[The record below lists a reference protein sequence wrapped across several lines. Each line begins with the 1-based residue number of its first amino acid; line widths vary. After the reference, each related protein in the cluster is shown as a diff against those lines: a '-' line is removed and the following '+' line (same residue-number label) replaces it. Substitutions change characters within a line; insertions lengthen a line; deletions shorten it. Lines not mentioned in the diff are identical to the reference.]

1 MIEISQGGF
10 IPGLNPA
17 HDLSAKKVAKPSSE
31 AEVALPSDSL
41 QVGAGTTPA
50 EPKLVPTVETNG
62 APGFAVVT
70 DSGAES
76 SAAEGLTAQVVTTES
91 TLPTANNSG
100 PIMVEVEAPRQEM
113 VEGNLLF
120 APGELGAGFPSAKA
134 SQSSL
139 ADKIHDWVASND
151 RFGLYNKAV
160 GALLDRVSESTV
172 RGIGIDIQG
181 LLDVERTLYRSLAN
195 GSEGYKGDGQPA
207 PLFAALANG
216 QASYV
221 SLGRDR
227 QSDAEHM
234 MLLFNGMSPEKLKEL
249 EIADPELAKIR
260 DLLVDKAGRK
270 EFPVF
275 VDTDQSFDSMNPTE
289 AIATGCLVSIAKREN
304 SLGSDFPDPKQYY
317 KWLLTR
323 VHSNYAKLD
332 PWLFAHDK
340 DTHEKI
346 VDVKEALTPPWLA
359 PLRKGWFQKKP
370 TEHHDPFGAQPPSK
384 SVQKA
389 YRTLM
394 SLCGDGQPP
403 TWKTLTTI
411 SDAVVNL
418 DRDLLSGVQTYWIK
432 LLSEISPEQRQS
444 LMAPVARAWAHLNV
458 LGPDHQEFSTV
469 SPPSSPKIELVD
481 RHTGK
486 ERLEQY
492 DRALALSQAVD
503 HMINGLGMNQRR
515 EFIDLLM
522 KEIAAQKPALEARE
536 ARLREL
542 LGSDYKGLDIDAIV
556 SGKADIRTPGVRESL
571 DQLVA
576 ASQPEATTHE
586 ITARQAE
593 ITRHRDMMDWV
604 ATRFTRYGDSGFD
617 WVTKSGKAKEFAQNP
632 LIVSEYYTSTG
643 RPPNG
648 TTPLPPGPGKGETFG
663 KAIDGKP
670 PLKMSVVL
678 EGGGGKG
685 FAYVDVLRQVNETL
699 EKGDGQ
705 VNIDEFVGNS
715 AGAITAGLLAAGY
728 KGDDLA
734 KVLQELDFKTFYS
747 DYLWLAG
754 GVDPKARGINRTGLF
769 STQKMYQTLSELLQK
784 KCAVEGRPV
793 LFRDLPFKLR
803 VTSTMLNGDIPKEL
817 REQIKLA
824 PDGQVVFSDT
834 TTPNMDVAAA
844 LCCSAAIPGF
854 FNSPQLQVCS
864 GAKGEEPILNR
875 MQMVDGGVVNNFP
888 VSEASKDEN
897 SFLVMLPV
905 SFQAPNPNGGK
916 PISLTT
922 LDFGSADVPK
932 IDAYN
937 REKYQ
942 AFMPK
947 LKDTLATIGEKGY
960 GRAVLGLNLSD
971 LQGPTSPVIQSH
983 DRKETNDL
991 LQISHEKGMPTLDA
1005 ESGAAR
1011 VKSNLQAKSKGVVER
1026 LLINELLDKED
1037 VFKPGTLSGK
1047 PQFRPAKDESD
1058 GIAEVLAGVAAA
1070 SFTAPSQ
1077 LKHRLF
1083 EA

>member
-1 MIEISQGGF
+1 MMEIPQGGF
-10 IPGLNPA
+10 VSGLGSA
-17 HDLSAKKVAKPSSE
+17 LDLSARKIVKPTVE
-31 AEVALPSDSL
+31 TETPLPRDSV
-41 QVGAGTTPA
+41 QMAQPA
-50 EPKLVPTVETNG
+50 SRLIPTVETNG
-62 APGFAVVT
+62 APGLAVVT
-70 DSGAES
+70 ESGAES
-76 SAAEGLTAQVVTTES
+76 SSTAASAQLTSLES
-91 TLPTANNSG
+91 TLPTAPSSG
-100 PIMVEVEAPRQEM
+100 PLMVEVEAPRQE
-113 VEGNLLF
+113 VAEGHLIF

-134 SQSSL
+134 AKSSL
-139 ADKIHDWVASND
+139 ADKIHDWVSSND

-160 GALLDRVSESTV
+160 GALLERVSESTI

-234 MLLFNGMSPEKLKEL
+234 MLLFNGMSPEKLKAL

-260 DLLVDKAGRK
+260 DLLVEKAGRK

-275 VDTDQSFDSMNPTE
+275 VDTDKSVDTINATE
-289 AIATGCLVSIAKREN
+289 SIATGCLVSIAKREN

-359 PLRKGWFQKKP
+359 PLRKGWFQRKP

-384 SVQKA
+384 NVQKA

-411 SDAVVNL
+411 ADAVVNL

-432 LLSEISPEQRQS
+432 LLSEVSPEQRQS
-444 LMAPVARAWAHLNV
+444 LMAPVARAWVNLNV
-458 LGPDHQEFSTV
+458 LGPDHKEFATV
-469 SPPSSPKIELVD
+469 SPASSPKIELVD

-486 ERLEQY
+486 ERQEQY

-503 HMINGLGMNQRR
+503 HMINGLGLTQRR

-522 KEIAAQKPALEARE
+522 KEIATQKPALQARE
-536 ARLREL
+536 GRLREL
-542 LGSDYKGLDIDAIV
+542 LGADYQGLDVEAIV
-556 SGKADIRTPGVRESL
+556 SGKANIRTPGVKDAL
-571 DQLVA
+571 DQLIA
-576 ASQPEATTHE
+576 ASQPEASTHE
-586 ITARQAE
+586 ITPRQAE
-593 ITRHRDMMDWV
+593 ITRHRDMMDWI

-617 WVTKSGKAKEFAQNP
+617 WVAKSGKAAEFAKNP
-632 LIVSEYYTSTG
+632 LIVSEYYTSAG

-648 TTPLPPGPGKGETFG
+648 VTPLPPGPGQGETFG
-663 KAIDGKP
+663 KAIEGKA

-685 FAYVDVLRQVNETL
+685 FAYVDALRQVNETL
-699 EKGDGQ
+699 ERGDGQ
-705 VNIDEFVGNS
+705 VTVDEFVGNS

-769 STQKMYQTLSELLQK
+769 STQKMYQTLSELLKK

-817 REQIKLA
+817 RDQIKLA

-864 GAKGEEPILNR
+864 GVKDQEPVLNR

-888 VSEASKDEN
+888 VSEASKDEK

-937 REKYQ
+937 RERYQ

-947 LKDTLATIGEKGY
+947 LKDTLQSIGEKGY

-971 LQGPTSPVIQSH
+971 LEGVTDPVIQGH
-983 DRKETNDL
+983 DRKETNEL
-991 LQISHEKGMPTLDA
+991 LQVSYEKGMPTLDA
-1005 ESGAAR
+1005 ESGAEK
-1011 VKSNLQAKSKGVVER
+1011 VKNNLQAKPKGVVER

-1037 VFKPGTLSGK
+1037 VFKPAPLTGK
-1047 PQFRPAKDESD
+1047 PHFKPAKMESD

-1070 SFTAPSQ
+1070 SFSAPSQ
-1077 LKHRLF
+1077 LKHRVF